1 MTSRERIG
9 KLLRGE
15 PTDRIPNG
23 LMGCET
29 ASVHMLAYD
38 KLKKLFGVKNKRNR
52 LFSFMFNAVPEI
64 EFLEKAGCD
73 IIPLSTKLS
82 PAPFWKDIEKNWKD
96 ESLFGITVQVPNSY
110 HFRHNADGSTDWTDV
125 GWHCP
130 AGGLY
135 FDEVP
140 KEDDTDLDEIT
151 PDGFDPPKHLP
162 EEYLRSLEEQAKF
175 LYETTDFAI
184 SIGETIFDLQVAPGG
199 YVNHFMYMA
208 LYPERMKEFLAK
220 SLEAA
225 KSNLIEVDQAVGKYC
240 QIMGIAHDF
249 GNNNDVMIG
258 PQMWREIYKPFYKEL
273 FGFWHAHTGMK
284 VNLHSC
290 GSLHSIL
297 PDLIEAGVDIL
308 NPVQLCAKGMDS
320 KTLSEEFGDR
330 IIFYG
335 GGFDSVA
342 CVGKTPEQVYEN
354 CRKDIERLSSKGKYI
369 FAGVHNIP
377 GDFSPESYEAMFRAY
392 RDVNGGNR

>member
-135 FDEVP
+135 FDEGLALKNFMFLKLKFGCCVVRMWKFP
-140 KEDDTDLDEIT
+140 LSEHYNLFMPIRNS
-151 PDGFDPPKHLP
+151 DGK
-162 EEYLRSLEEQAKF
+162 
-175 LYETTDFAI
+175 
-184 SIGETIFDLQVAPGG
+184 
-199 YVNHFMYMA
+199 
-208 LYPERMKEFLAK
+208 
-220 SLEAA
+220 
-225 KSNLIEVDQAVGKYC
+225 
-240 QIMGIAHDF
+240 
-249 GNNNDVMIG
+249 
-258 PQMWREIYKPFYKEL
+258 
-273 FGFWHAHTGMK
+273 
-284 VNLHSC
+284 
-290 GSLHSIL
+290 SIL
-297 PDLIEAGVDIL
+297 
-308 NPVQLCAKGMDS
+308 NFMK
-320 KTLSEEFGDR
+320 
-330 IIFYG
+330 
-335 GGFDSVA
+335 
-342 CVGKTPEQVYEN
+342 
-354 CRKDIERLSSKGKYI
+354 
-369 FAGVHNIP
+369 
-377 GDFSPESYEAMFRAY
+377 
-392 RDVNGGNR
+392 